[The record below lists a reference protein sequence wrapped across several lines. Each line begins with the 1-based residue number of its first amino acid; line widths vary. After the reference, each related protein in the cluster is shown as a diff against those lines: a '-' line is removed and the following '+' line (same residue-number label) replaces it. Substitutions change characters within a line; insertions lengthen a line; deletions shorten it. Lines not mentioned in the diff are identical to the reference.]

1 MTRDKSKTNNDKP
14 AVIVA
19 IDDDPTVI
27 TLLNHTLDKN
37 NYTIVG
43 YTEPMEG
50 LSWTLK
56 NTPDL
61 VITDLTMPGITGLE
75 IIEKLR
81 EKYSRDMLPIIVL
94 SALGD
99 EEVILQCFAS
109 GATDYLLKP
118 FSDGELKAKIQI
130 LISRIRKAKSL
141 PAELKGSQ
149 IFDEDGFWEPD
160 DLIGKI
166 FANYEILEKVGEGG
180 MGVVYR
186 AQNFDSKEIVA
197 LKVLAPEFVRDKTFL
212 KRFFREAN
220 HLKEVNHVNITQF
233 YELGHENKTY
243 YIAME
248 YVDGPSIEDYLE
260 NKPLLTE
267 VEIVEIIIQVCEALN
282 AINKL
287 GIVHRDIKPGNILIN
302 SKNEIK
308 IVDFGLTKKP
318 TDKKITQTNVFFGT
332 ATYMSPEQA
341 RGSTDVDIRSDLY
354 AVGILFYF
362 LSTGDVPFDD
372 DDTYS
377 VLFKQI
383 HEEPDEPQKK
393 NKNISNSSNF
403 MIQKMLSK
411 DPDNRYQT
419 PAEILRALKELKQEL
434 IDYKKK

>member
-1 MTRDKSKTNNDKP
+1 MTHDKSKTNTDRP

-27 TLLNHTLDKN
+27 SLLNHTLEKN
-37 NYTIVG
+37 QYTIIG
-43 YTEPMEG
+43 YTEPMQG
-50 LSWTLK
+50 LDWVLK
-56 NTPDL
+56 NPPDL

-81 EKYSRDMLPIIVL
+81 VKYSREMLPIIVL

-118 FSDGELKAKIQI
+118 FSEGELKAKIQI
-130 LISRIRKAKSL
+130 LIARIKKAKSI
-141 PAELKGSQ
+141 PTELRGSQ

-166 FANYEILEKVGEGG
+166 FANYEISEKIGEGG
-180 MGVVYR
+180 MGVVYK
-186 AQNFDSKEIVA
+186 AKNFNNDETVA

-220 HLKEVNHVNITQF
+220 HLKEVNHINVSRF
-233 YELGHENKTY
+233 FELGHENKTY

-260 NKPLLTE
+260 NKALLTE
-267 VEIVEIIIQVCEALN
+267 VEIVDIIIQVCEALN

-341 RGSTDVDIRSDLY
+341 RGSTDVHIRSDLY

-362 LSTGDVPFDD
+362 LTTGDVPFDD
-372 DDTYS
+372 EDTYS

-383 HEEPDEPQKK
+383 HEEPDEPQKR
-393 NKNISNSSNF
+393 NKNLSNSTNF
-403 MIQKMLSK
+403 MILKMLSK
-411 DPDNRYQT
+411 DPDKRYQT
-419 PAEILRALKELKQEL
+419 PAELLRALKKLRQEL
-434 IDYKKK
+434 VKQNK